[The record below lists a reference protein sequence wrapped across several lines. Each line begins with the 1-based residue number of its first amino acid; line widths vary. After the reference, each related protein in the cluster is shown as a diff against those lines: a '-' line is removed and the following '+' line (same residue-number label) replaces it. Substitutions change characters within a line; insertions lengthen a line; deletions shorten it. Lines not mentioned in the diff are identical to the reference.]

1 MTAAT
6 ALCWMMAIPVSVRR
20 RFLSRS
26 AASISA
32 GLSCRW
38 IGRWKQRFSGI
49 RTQNGVLSA
58 GELLFPALIGRN
70 TARIVPSAFTGG
82 RKQKVNGKGGRAWT
96 IRGEKILYLWG
107 FPNTKPGQVVFFI
120 ANSLLNRKLY
130 PSDDCKLYYPI

>member
-49 RTQNGVLSA
+49 RTQNGVLSV
-58 GELLFPALIGRN
+58 GKLLFPALIGRN
-70 TARIVPSAFTGG
+70 TVPTAPPAFTGG

-96 IRGEKILYLWG
+96 IRGEKACIYG
-107 FPNTKPGQVVFFI
+107 AFRTPNRGRWY
-120 ANSLLNRKLY
+120 SLSLTLKTGLLIVH
-130 PSDDCKLYYPI
+130 KTL

>member
-1 MTAAT
+1 MRTGTVCSLTMGTPTPA
-6 ALCWMMAIPVSVRR
+6 PRP
-20 RFLSRS
+20 FLSRS
-26 AASISA
+26 AVSGSA
-32 GLSCRW
+32 GRSCRKSE
-38 IGRWKQRFSGI
+38 RWKQRFSGI

-120 ANSLLNRKLY
+120 ANSQNRASNC
-130 PSDDCKLYYPI
+130 P